1 VKNGTKFLQVIEN
14 TYRKNVHFSP
24 LQDVDENKCGYM
36 SLSKIFM
43 KRKGV
48 RGIGQIDGQE

>member
-24 LQDVDENKCGYM
+24 LQDVDENIDTY
-36 SLSKIFM
+36 SLWRF
-43 KRKGV
+43 R
-48 RGIGQIDGQE
+48 QELGGAHLRTVF